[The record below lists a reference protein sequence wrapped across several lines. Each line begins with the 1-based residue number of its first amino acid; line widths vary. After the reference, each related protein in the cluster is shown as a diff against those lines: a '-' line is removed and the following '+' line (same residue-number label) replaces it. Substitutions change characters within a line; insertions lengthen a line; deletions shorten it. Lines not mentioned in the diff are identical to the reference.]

1 MKITTEHLRF
11 YQAKKTPVP
20 GWITQIAKTPWSLVQ
35 VCAVSV
41 HDLIN
46 VQTKRD
52 KRLEAH
58 NLMHLVRLVQSH
70 KQETVY
76 QMLYRIGTRP
86 SGTDSKRRVAYAK
99 KWALRLL
106 QHRMAHP

>member
-1 MKITTEHLRF
+1 MMKLTTEHLRF

-20 GWITQIAKTPWSLVQ
+20 GWITQIAKTPWTLVQ
-35 VCAVSV
+35 ACGVSV

-58 NLMHLVRLVQSH
+58 NLMHLVRLVKSH

-76 QMLYRIGTRP
+76 QMLHRIATRP
-86 SGTDSKRRVAYAK
+86 CMTDSKRRVAYAK
-99 KWALRLL
+99 KWSERIA
-106 QHRMAHP
+106 